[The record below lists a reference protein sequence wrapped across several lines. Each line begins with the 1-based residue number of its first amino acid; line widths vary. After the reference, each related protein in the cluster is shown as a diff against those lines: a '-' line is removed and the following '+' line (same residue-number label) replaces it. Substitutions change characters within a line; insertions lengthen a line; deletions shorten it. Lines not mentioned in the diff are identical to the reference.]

1 MKDGGFHFS
10 LPSNLQAMNISV
22 IGLGLIGGSYA
33 LSLKKR
39 FEDLTIYGWDENAT
53 NLKKAAELGLI
64 DESCSSA
71 DEALSKG
78 TWILLAIPVNTIEK
92 DLPLLLDQLTE
103 DQVLID
109 FGSTKKSICDGVADH
124 SKRNQFIAAHP
135 ISGTEYSGPEAAFD
149 SLFENK
155 VMIVCEKE
163 KSNPDSIEAFRKQ
176 CKVLG
181 MSTTYLTADEHD
193 IHLAYVSHLSH
204 VISFGLSRTVLEKE
218 EDESKILD
226 LAGSGFASTVRLAKS
241 SPEMWT
247 PIFLKNRTA
256 VLESLDSYLS
266 KISEF
271 RNLLNEKDESGI
283 NSYLKESRAIRKI
296 LD

>member
-1 MKDGGFHFS
+1 M
-10 LPSNLQAMNISV
+10 
-22 IGLGLIGGSYA
+22 
-33 LSLKKR
+33 SLKKR
-39 FEDLTIYGWDENAT
+39 FEDLTIFGWDVNDE

-64 DESCSSA
+64 DEMCASA
-71 DEALSKG
+71 SDAISKG
-78 TWILLAIPVNTIEK
+78 DWILLAIPVNAIEK
-92 DLPLLLDQLTE
+92 NLQGLLDQLKE

-109 FGSTKKSICDGVADH
+109 FGSTKKSICEAVKDH
-124 SKRNQFIAAHP
+124 PKRRQFIAAHP

-149 SLFENK
+149 SLFEDK
-155 VMIVCEKE
+155 VMIVCEKDRSE
-163 KSNPDSIEAFRKQ
+163 TEAIEQFRKQ

-181 MSTTYLTADEHD
+181 MSTTYLTAEEHD

-218 EDESKILD
+218 EDEDKILD

-256 VLESLDSYLS
+256 VLESLDSYIA

-271 RNLLNEKDESGI
+271 RELLDKKDETGI
-283 NSYLKESRAIRKI
+283 TSYLKESRAIRKI

>member
-1 MKDGGFHFS
+1 
-10 LPSNLQAMNISV
+10 MNISV

-39 FEDLTIYGWDENAT
+39 FEDLTIYGWDENEE

-64 DESCSSA
+64 DEMCTSSA
-71 DEALSKG
+71 DAISKG
-78 TWILLAIPVNTIEK
+78 TWILLAIPVNAIEEN
-92 DLPLLLDQLTE
+92 LPELLDQLQE
-103 DQVLID
+103 GQVLID
-109 FGSTKKSICDGVADH
+109 FGSTKKSICDAIGNH
-124 SKRNQFIAAHP
+124 PKRTQFIAAHP

-149 SLFENK
+149 SLFEDK
-155 VMIVCEKE
+155 VMIVCEQE
-163 KSNPDSIEAFRKQ
+163 KSDPGFVERFRKQ
-176 CKVLG
+176 CKALG
-181 MSTTYLTADEHD
+181 MSTTYLTAEEHD

-218 EDESKILD
+218 EDENKILD

-247 PIFLKNRTA
+247 PIFLNNRVA
-256 VLESLDSYLS
+256 VLESMDSYLS

-271 RNLLNEKDESGI
+271 RELLHRKDEAGI
-283 NSYLKESRAIRKI
+283 TSYLKESRAIRKI

>member
-1 MKDGGFHFS
+1 
-10 LPSNLQAMNISV
+10 MNVSV

-39 FEDLTIYGWDENAT
+39 YEDLTIYGWDENLQ
-53 NLKKAAELGLI
+53 NLEKAQELGLV
-64 DESCSSA
+64 DETCNSSA
-71 DEALSKG
+71 DAISKS
-78 TWILLAIPVNTIEK
+78 TWILLAIPVNAIE
-92 DLPLLLDQLTE
+92 DHLPELLSTLSEGQIL
-103 DQVLID
+103 VD
-109 FGSTKKSICDGVADH
+109 FGSTKKSICEAVADH
-124 SKRNQFIAAHP
+124 PKRAQFIAAHP

-149 SLFENK
+149 SLFEDK
-155 VMIVCEKE
+155 VMIVCEE
-163 KSNPDSIEAFRKQ
+163 ERSDRSFIDRFRKQ
-176 CKVLG
+176 CKTLG

-218 EDESKILD
+218 EDENKILD

-271 RNLLNEKDESGI
+271 RSLLNDEDKEGI
-283 NSYLKESRAIRKI
+283 TNYLRESRAIRKI